1 MDLYIVRHGEALSGP
16 VDAARQLSDHGRR
29 EVNAVAEVLRA
40 RGVSVRQI
48 RHSGYE
54 RARDTASL
62 IGTVLDPPAGV
73 IETPGIHP
81 DDPVA
86 PFALTLFGERE
97 SLMLV
102 GHLPFVARLVG
113 MLTSGNSTRTPV
125 SFPTATVACLQGE
138 DDRWELAWTERAPQ
152 S

>member
-1 MDLYIVRHGEALSGP
+1 
-16 VDAARQLSDHGRR
+16 
-29 EVNAVAEVLRA
+29 LRA

-62 IGTVLDPPAGV
+62 MGTVLDPSAGV

-125 SFPTATVACLQGE
+125 SFPTATVACLRGE
-138 DDRWELAWTERAPQ
+138 DDRWELAWTERAPE